1 MHLMTGHLSH
11 QIEHHLF
18 PDLPAARY
26 PEMAPRVREICA
38 RYGQAYNT
46 GSFLRQ
52 LGSVAARLVRLS
64 RPTRTMRGHGAVA
77 GVRVDDV
84 GVAHQLRRSQ
94 HAGAVVA
101 DDPARYQAVG

>member
-1 MHLMTGHLSH
+1 MRQLNGSANIEGGRWLHLLTGHLSH

-38 RYGQAYNT
+38 RYGQSYCT
-46 GSFLRQ
+46 GSFARQ

-64 RPTRTMRGHGAVA
+64 LPAARPDSASA
-77 GVRVDDV
+77 
-84 GVAHQLRRSQ
+84 AASN
-94 HAGAVVA
+94 
-101 DDPARYQAVG
+101 